1 MKYKNTKTNFVF
13 ETECEVQGP
22 NWVKLEEVPAVTE
35 EENTKEP
42 KKTKRK
48 N

>member
-13 ETECEVQGP
+13 ETECEVQGLD
-22 NWVKLEEVPAVTE
+22 WVKLEEVPAKTE